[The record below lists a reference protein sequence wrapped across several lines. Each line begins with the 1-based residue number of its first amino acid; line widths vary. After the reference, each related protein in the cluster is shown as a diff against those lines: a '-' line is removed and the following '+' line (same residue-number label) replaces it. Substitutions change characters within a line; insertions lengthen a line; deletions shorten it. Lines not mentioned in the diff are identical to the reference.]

1 MLRGYHALVEPA
13 AIGLAVEV
21 LGLHQ
26 SHQGRRCV
34 LRRLRQGG
42 RGNAEVVQR
51 SGRMGSRLPAAHA
64 HHRYE
69 AGHRRR
75 SLPTWSEPVRSYAP
89 WRGPAGQFTY
99 SLGMVTSVDLARH
112 LGLSQATVSRALR
125 GHPSVTEK
133 TRQRVVEA
141 AQALG
146 YRPDLAARM
155 LVTRRA
161 KALGIVVADFRSPLY
176 PPAIAAMQE
185 RSAARGYRMALIRD
199 PEETQD
205 VDAVDVL
212 NETIV
217 DGLIFMSAT
226 DDSPTVARVAARETP
241 MVLLSRGVSGLRADM
256 VMSDDRAGGELVA
269 DHLVGLG
276 HRRIALVSVR
286 RTVSNGRDREDG
298 MRDALRARG
307 LDLPEECVR
316 RGSISHASGME
327 MARSLLAMEPRPT
340 AVFCS
345 TDSFAFAVLDA
356 ASQLGIRVP
365 EELSV
370 VGFDDSEPARWSMIN
385 LTTVHQPFTEMAAK
399 AVDVLIDR
407 LDDRADSKVSQTV
420 FPVRL
425 VERGTTAAPA

>member
-1 MLRGYHALVEPA
+1 MKFPA
-13 AIGLAVEV
+13 RA
-21 LGLHQ
+21 
-26 SHQGRRCV
+26 
-34 LRRLRQGG
+34 
-42 RGNAEVVQR
+42 
-51 SGRMGSRLPAAHA
+51 
-64 HHRYE
+64 
-69 AGHRRR
+69 
-75 SLPTWSEPVRSYAP
+75 
-89 WRGPAGQFTY
+89 QFTY
-99 SLGMVTSVDLARH
+99 PLGMVTSVDLARH

-161 KALGIVVADFRSPLY
+161 KALGVVVADFRSPLY

-199 PEETQD
+199 PEEAQD

-286 RTVSNGRDREDG
+286 RTVSNGRDR
-298 MRDALRARG
+298 
-307 LDLPEECVR
+307 
-316 RGSISHASGME
+316 
-327 MARSLLAMEPRPT
+327 
-340 AVFCS
+340 
-345 TDSFAFAVLDA
+345 
-356 ASQLGIRVP
+356 
-365 EELSV
+365 
-370 VGFDDSEPARWSMIN
+370 
-385 LTTVHQPFTEMAAK
+385 
-399 AVDVLIDR
+399 
-407 LDDRADSKVSQTV
+407 
-420 FPVRL
+420 
-425 VERGTTAAPA
+425 

>member
-1 MLRGYHALVEPA
+1 MLTTVMKPVTG
-13 AIGLAVEV
+13 
-21 LGLHQ
+21 
-26 SHQGRRCV
+26 
-34 LRRLRQGG
+34 
-42 RGNAEVVQR
+42 
-51 SGRMGSRLPAAHA
+51 
-64 HHRYE
+64 
-69 AGHRRR
+69 RR
-75 SLPTWSEPVRSYAP
+75 SLPTWSEPVCSYAP
-89 WRGPAGQFTY
+89 WRAPAGRFTY

-161 KALGIVVADFRSPLY
+161 KALGVVVADFRSPLY

-199 PEETQD
+199 PEEAQD

-370 VGFDDSEPARWSMIN
+370 VGFDDSEPAGWSMIN